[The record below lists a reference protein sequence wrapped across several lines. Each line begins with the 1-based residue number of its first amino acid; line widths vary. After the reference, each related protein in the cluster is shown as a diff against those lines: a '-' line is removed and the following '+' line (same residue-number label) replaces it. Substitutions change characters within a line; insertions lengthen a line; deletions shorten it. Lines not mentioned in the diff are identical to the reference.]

1 MRPLLALLLSAAI
14 LLGVRAYLQF
24 AVSLRRPVVSV
35 VEDTA
40 AAGIFS
46 AEITLTFDAA
56 PDEFSLEPTSLVFK
70 QQDRVLLERRD
81 PVRAGEPLVIDNL
94 TGIVAG
100 RNEFYF
106 ECIPSA
112 ADQPLARAV
121 RVRLLRDGAEV
132 ADTTLWAP
140 PGQTPRGRITLD
152 VPAAAATKEHH
163 EHAA

>member
-1 MRPLLALLLSAAI
+1 MRPLIALLLSAAI
-14 LLGVRAYLQF
+14 LLGVRAYLRF
-24 AVSLRRPVVSV
+24 AESLRRPQASV
-35 VEDTA
+35 VEEIVA
-40 AAGIFS
+40 YGKFS

-56 PDEFSLEPTSLVFK
+56 ADEFSLEPISLVFK

-81 PVRAGEPLVIDNL
+81 PVRAGEPLVIENL
-94 TGIVAG
+94 TGIIAG

-106 ECIPSA
+106 ECTPSP

-121 RVRLLRDGAEV
+121 RVRLFRDGAEV

-152 VPAAAATKEHH
+152 VPAAAATKESH

>member
-35 VEDTA
+35 VEEA
-40 AAGIFS
+40 AATGIFS
-46 AEITLTFDAA
+46 AEITLTFAAA
-56 PDEFSLEPTSLVFK
+56 PDEFSLEPVSLVFK

-81 PVRAGEPLVIDNL
+81 LVRAGEPLVIDNL
-94 TGIVAG
+94 SGIVAG

-106 ECIPSA
+106 ECIPSPSE
-112 ADQPLARAV
+112 QPLARAV
-121 RVRLLRDGAEV
+121 RVRLLRDGVEV

-152 VPAAAATKEHH
+152 VPAASATKDHH
-163 EHAA
+163 DHAA

>member
-35 VEDTA
+35 VEETA
-40 AAGIFS
+40 ATGIFS

-56 PDEFSLEPTSLVFK
+56 PDEFSLEPIALVLK
-70 QQDRVLLERRD
+70 QQDRVLLERHD
-81 PVRAGEPLVIDNL
+81 LVRAGEPLVIDNL
-94 TGIVAG
+94 AGIVTG

-106 ECIPSA
+106 ECIPSP

-121 RVRLLRDGAEV
+121 RVRLLRDGVEV

-140 PGQTPRGRITLD
+140 PGQTPRGRIVLD
-152 VPAAAATKEHH
+152 VPAAATKDHH
-163 EHAA
+163 DHAA